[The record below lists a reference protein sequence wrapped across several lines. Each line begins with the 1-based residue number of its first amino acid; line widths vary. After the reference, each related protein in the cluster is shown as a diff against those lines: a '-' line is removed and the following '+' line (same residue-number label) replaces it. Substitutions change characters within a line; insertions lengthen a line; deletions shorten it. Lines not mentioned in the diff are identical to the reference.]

1 MQVRKQKKPA
11 ARGGAAPAS
20 RRRAGKGASAAA
32 GNLQAAQTESPSR
45 SAQGCCPPLESAADP
60 RLFKAL
66 GDPTR
71 VLILISLA
79 RCCGPKTVTQAA
91 ECCSVDLSVVSRHLA
106 ILRDAGVLSVR
117 KQGRQIFY
125 DVRYAEL
132 ARTLRGL
139 AEAIEACCP
148 Q

>member
-1 MQVRKQKKPA
+1 
-11 ARGGAAPAS
+11 
-20 RRRAGKGASAAA
+20 
-32 GNLQAAQTESPSR
+32 
-45 SAQGCCPPLESAADP
+45 
-60 RLFKAL
+60 
-66 GDPTR
+66 
-71 VLILISLA
+71 
-79 RCCGPKTVTQAA
+79 VTQAA